1 MGKVF
6 DECNILA
13 DLFGFQDKEQF
24 KAVSSLSATLTYQ
37 MYMSECETFFDK
49 YELFKQLY
57 KNRFIEKIDVQR
69 LPKEMIK
76 EFELMNDMHIL
87 GESMQ
92 QMLEEQQ
99 KNIN

>member
-1 MGKVF
+1 MKNKDTIQPLTEILGF
-6 DECNILA
+6 NDEA
-13 DLFGFQDKEQF
+13 HFMASAK
-24 KAVSSLSATLTYQ
+24 LSATLTYQ
-37 MYMSECETFFDK
+37 MYMEECETFFDK

-69 LPKEMIK
+69 LPEEMIK

-87 GESMQ
+87 GESIQ